1 VLNVSNRRRTK
12 LIEILDFVERAV
24 ERHWPMG
31 ISLLRFQFLGARLAA
46 VDFKQPSDLVPSSH
60 V

>member
-1 VLNVSNRRRTK
+1 M
-12 LIEILDFVERAV
+12 VERAV
-24 ERHWPMG
+24 ERHGPIG
-31 ISLLRFQFLGARLAA
+31 INLLRFHFLGARLAA